1 MIKARIYRKNQK
13 ICGFEISGHAG
24 YAQAGEDIVC
34 SAVTVLCFNTV
45 NAVEKFT
52 DIPFK
57 ADADE
62 KRGGYLKV
70 LFPLEGMEDHDKQLL
85 LEKLV
90 MGLSDIA
97 LEYKNYLTLIH
108 EEV

>member
-1 MIKARIYRKNQK
+1 MIKARIYRKNKK

-24 YAQAGEDIVC
+24 YAAAGEDIVC
-34 SAVTVLCFNTV
+34 SAVTVLCLNTV

-52 DIPFK
+52 EIPFK
-57 ADADE
+57 CEADE

-70 LFPLEGMEDHDKQLL
+70 LFPLEGAADHDTQLL
-85 LEKLV
+85 LETLV
-90 MGLSDIA
+90 LGLSGIEM
-97 LEYKNYLTLIH
+97 EYKKYLTLIY

>member
-1 MIKARIYRKNQK
+1 MINARIYRKNQK

-24 YAQAGEDIVC
+24 YAAAGEDIVC
-34 SAVTVLCFNTV
+34 SAVTVLCFNTM

-52 DIPFK
+52 EVPFK
-57 ADADE
+57 VDIDE

-70 LFPLEGMEDHDKQLL
+70 LFPLEGMEDHDTQLL
-85 LEKLV
+85 LEALV
-90 MGLSDIA
+90 LGLSVIE
-97 LEYKNYLTLIH
+97 LEYKKYLTLIY

>member
-1 MIKARIYRKNQK
+1 MIQARIYRKNQK

-24 YAQAGEDIVC
+24 YAAAGEDIVC

-45 NAVEKFT
+45 NAVERFT
-52 DIPFK
+52 DIPFQCE
-57 ADADE
+57 ADE

-70 LFPLEGMEDHDKQLL
+70 LFPTEGMADHDTQLL
-85 LEKLV
+85 LETLV

-97 LEYKNYLTLIH
+97 SEYNKYLTLIH

>member
-52 DIPFK
+52 ASFGNAGHGAFRYSI
-57 ADADE
+57 
-62 KRGGYLKV
+62 RI
-70 LFPLEGMEDHDKQLL
+70 Q
-85 LEKLV
+85 KL
-90 MGLSDIA
+90 SHFD
-97 LEYKNYLTLIH
+97 T
-108 EEV
+108 

>member
-24 YAQAGEDIVC
+24 
-34 SAVTVLCFNTV
+34 FNTV

-57 ADADE
+57 ADVDE

-70 LFPLEGMEDHDKQLL
+70 LFPLEGMEDHDTQLL
-85 LEKLV
+85 LKTLV

>member
-1 MIKARIYRKNQK
+1 MID
-13 ICGFEISGHAG
+13 G
-24 YAQAGEDIVC
+24 Y
-34 SAVTVLCFNTV
+34 AVTVLCFNTV

-57 ADADE
+57 ADVDE

-70 LFPLEGMEDHDKQLL
+70 LFPLEGMEDHDTQLL
-85 LEKLV
+85 LKTLV

>member
-57 ADADE
+57 ADVDE

-70 LFPLEGMEDHDKQLL
+70 LFPLEGMEDHDTQLL
-85 LEKLV
+85 LKTLV

-97 LEYKNYLTLIH
+97 LEYKNYLPVIH

>member
-1 MIKARIYRKNQK
+1 MIQARIYHKDKK
-13 ICGFEISGHAG
+13 ICGFEVSGHAG
-24 YAQAGEDIVC
+24 YARAGKDIVC

-57 ADADE
+57 AEADE
-62 KRGGYLKV
+62 KCGGYLKV
-70 LFPLEGMEDHDKQLL
+70 LFPLEGMESHDAQLL
-85 LEKLV
+85 LETLAL
-90 MGLSDIA
+90 GLSDIA

>member
-45 NAVEKFT
+45 NAVEK
-52 DIPFK
+52 
-57 ADADE
+57 

-70 LFPLEGMEDHDKQLL
+70 LFPLEGMEDHDTQLL
-85 LEKLV
+85 LETLV

>member
-57 ADADE
+57 
-62 KRGGYLKV
+62 
-70 LFPLEGMEDHDKQLL
+70 EDHDTQLL
-85 LEKLV
+85 LKTLV

>member
-1 MIKARIYRKNQK
+1 MITARIYRKNQK

-24 YAQAGEDIVC
+24 YAAAGEDIVC
-34 SAVTVLCFNTV
+34 SAVTVLCLNTV

-57 ADADE
+57 AEADE
-62 KRGGYLKV
+62 KSGGYLKV
-70 LFPLEGMEDHDKQLL
+70 LFPLVGMESHDAQLL
-85 LEKLV
+85 LETLV

-97 LEYKNYLTLIH
+97 SEYKNYLTLIH

>member
-45 NAVEKFT
+45 NAVENSLTSHSRRMWMKNAAV
-52 DIPFK
+52 ISS
-57 ADADE
+57 
-62 KRGGYLKV
+62 
-70 LFPLEGMEDHDKQLL
+70 
-85 LEKLV
+85 LV
-90 MGLSDIA
+90 SP
-97 LEYKNYLTLIH
+97 
-108 EEV
+108 

>member
-24 YAQAGEDIVC
+24 YAAAGEDIVC

-45 NAVEKFT
+45 NAVERFT

-57 ADADE
+57 CEADE

-70 LFPLEGMEDHDKQLL
+70 LFSLEGMTDHDTQLL
-85 LEKLV
+85 LETLV

-97 LEYKNYLTLIH
+97 SEYNKYLTLIH

>member
-34 SAVTVLCFNTV
+34 FNTV

-57 ADADE
+57 ADVDE

-70 LFPLEGMEDHDKQLL
+70 LFPLEGMEDHDTQLL
-85 LEKLV
+85 LKTLV

>member
-34 SAVTVLCFNTV
+34 SAVTV

-57 ADADE
+57 ADVDE

-70 LFPLEGMEDHDKQLL
+70 LFPLEGMEDHDTQLL
-85 LEKLV
+85 LKTLV